1 MLRRLRHVALPVAIS
16 ALLTAR
22 AARAEQPASTDGT
35 VVETETVTPPVA
47 AATPP
52 APGTAEMP
60 AAPVVAS
67 QLDLPPAP
75 DTSPVALKLYGD
87 TLFQARNHGA
97 VKTTFA
103 VAHLDLFFTADV
115 GKLSLLSEVFF
126 EGREDNTIALDVE
139 RLQVSYLF
147 ENWLRV
153 RAGRSHTAFGYYND
167 TYHHGNLFELTT
179 ERPFGVGFEDQG
191 GLFTAHLVGAGAD
204 GTFELGKAGSLRYDA
219 EIGNGRLADTT
230 AVAVV
235 QAGKTEK
242 MGNVRLRWLTP
253 VDGLA
258 IGVNGVYDLVPEAE
272 ATATAPARPKI
283 IEGIAGAHTYYME
296 HNVHFLAEGFVI
308 HHEAS
313 AGSATNTVGAFT
325 ELGYTIGQ
333 FTPYVRPE
341 YIHFPKGGDPI
352 FQAPGAF
359 WEGSSSVFDLRV
371 GVRWLPLPQLALKL
385 EGERLARGA
394 GAQEIITT
402 KIAFGF

>member
-1 MLRRLRHVALPVAIS
+1 MARRFRHVALPVAIGVI
-16 ALLTAR
+16 LTAR
-22 AARAEQPASTDGT
+22 TATAE
-35 VVETETVTPPVA
+35 
-47 AATPP
+47 PP
-52 APGTAEMP
+52 APADDSAAAVTATATAPAPTATAP
-60 AAPVVAS
+60 AATATAPAAAPAFVEAA
-67 QLDLPPAP
+67 PAP
-75 DTSPVALKLYGD
+75 DTAPVGLKLYGD

-103 VAHLDLFFTADV
+103 AAHLDLFFTADV

-191 GLFTAHLVGAGAD
+191 GLFTAHLVGAGVD
-204 GTFELGKAGSLRYDA
+204 GTFELGKAGALRYDA
-219 EIGNGRLADTT
+219 EIGNGRLADLT

-253 VDGLA
+253 VDGFA

-272 ATATAPARPKI
+272 ATATAPARPKV
-283 IEGIAGAHTYYME
+283 IEGIGGVHTYYME

-308 HHEAS
+308 HHQAS
-313 AGSATNTVGAFT
+313 GGGATNTVGAFT
-325 ELGYTIGQ
+325 ELGYTFGD

-341 YIHFPKGGDPI
+341 VIHFPRGGDPV

-359 WEGSSSVFDLRV
+359 WEGSSSMLDLRL
-371 GVRWLPLPQLALKL
+371 GVRWLPFPQLALKL

-394 GAQEIITT
+394 GAQEILTT
-402 KIAFGF
+402 KLAFGF